1 MVYCVRTVL
10 IILTQNDQSNL
21 NVNESVSALMLFA
34 SFDLNIHV
42 LFKDAALSLLAEYGA
57 IHDLMKPFL
66 KPANKMVESF
76 EFYDI
81 EHLYVLQKD
90 QAHPLVKNSKHHLLP
105 IDLTSDFI
113 HQFDHIITW

>member
-10 IILTQNDQSNL
+10 IILTQNDQSHL
-21 NVNESVSALMLFA
+21 NVNESVAALMLFA

-42 LFKDAALSLLAEYGA
+42 LFKDAALSLLAA
-57 IHDLMKPFL
+57 HTPINDLLKPFL

-81 EHLYVLQKD
+81 EHLYILQKD
-90 QAHPLVKNSKHHLLP
+90 LSHPLIQNSAHHLTP
-105 IDLTSDFI
+105 IELNAQFI